1 LGKEEIDDRNTT
13 KVKFKLYLHL
23 ILIKRLKIN
32 FKVTCEVVL
41 TVLIKE
47 RPLCFHMKEGIK
59 ASEVEEA
66 HSSTDCSLFSV
77 FES

>member
-1 LGKEEIDDRNTT
+1 
-13 KVKFKLYLHL
+13 
-23 ILIKRLKIN
+23 
-32 FKVTCEVVL
+32 
-41 TVLIKE
+41 LIKE